1 MKWILSLLLGAWAV
15 CAAAA
20 TPSPAIQPY
29 SDAAF
34 NALLEAGQPVLVE
47 AHADWCPTCRRQA
60 PAVEALVKSERY
72 RGYTVLRINF
82 DEQLDALR
90 RFRIAQQS
98 TLVVFVKGQERG
110 RAVGVTQPDQI
121 AALLDRGL

>member
-1 MKWILSLLLGAWAV
+1 MKWILSLLLGAWAL

-20 TPSPAIQPY
+20 SPSTAVEPY
-29 SDAAF
+29 SDARF
-34 NALLEAGQPVLVE
+34 NALLESGQPVLVE

-60 PAVEALVKSERY
+60 PAVEALVKTERY
-72 RGYTVLRINF
+72 RGYTVLRVNF
-82 DEQLDALR
+82 DEQPDALR

-110 RAVGVTQPDQI
+110 RAVGVTQPEQI
-121 AALLDRGL
+121 AALLDRGR

>member
-1 MKWILSLLLGAWAV
+1 MKWILSLLLATWAL
-15 CAAAA
+15 CATAAAPTA
-20 TPSPAIQPY
+20 KVQPY

-34 NALLEAGQPVLVE
+34 NTLLEAGQPVLVE

-60 PAVEALVKSERY
+60 PAVEALVQSERY
-72 RGYTVLRINF
+72 QGYTVLRINF

-110 RAVGVTQPDQI
+110 RAVGVTRPDQI